1 MPDENEKKEID
12 EQKIIELLASFEH
25 DRNKTGCYPRWKAGI
40 LWGAV
45 TWLFAALIL
54 FILYLPG
61 IKPTVMTW
69 PLLCLG
75 ASGLAAAVWT
85 IVTFRPDCR

>member
-1 MPDENEKKEID
+1 MPEEKEKKEID
-12 EQKIIELLASFEH
+12 EQKLLELLDSFE
-25 DRNKTGCYPRWKAGI
+25 REQRASAGYPRWKAGI
-40 LWGAV
+40 LWGAAA
-45 TWLFAALIL
+45 WMFAALLL

-61 IKPTVMTW
+61 IKQTTMTW

-85 IVTFRPDCR
+85 VVTFRPDCR